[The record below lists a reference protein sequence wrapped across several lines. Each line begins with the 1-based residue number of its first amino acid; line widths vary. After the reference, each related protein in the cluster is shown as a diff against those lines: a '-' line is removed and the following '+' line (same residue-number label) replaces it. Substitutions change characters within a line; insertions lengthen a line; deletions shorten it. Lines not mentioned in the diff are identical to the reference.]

1 MFEPDLIRDIIPDD
15 LPDLQRQARD
25 GLARQ
30 RGALDRPVAA
40 WRRNAMAGGRQVLE
54 PAIEF
59 RLRPSPLG
67 CLSSIMQGVRSLW
80 QRD

>member
-1 MFEPDLIRDIIPDD
+1 MFEPNLIRDIIPDE

-25 GLARQ
+25 ALARK

-40 WRRNAMAGGRQVLE
+40 SRRNAMAGRQVLE

-67 CLSSIMQGVRSLW
+67 CLSSIMQGVRNLW